1 MFLISQHVTPCL
13 ITGFVFDKPFMTQ
26 HLRTYPDHLYYDIL
40 WYKEQSLHFTF
51 YHLPCAPLYHKDM

>member
-1 MFLISQHVTPCL
+1 
-13 ITGFVFDKPFMTQ
+13 MTQ

-51 YHLPCAPLYHKDM
+51 YHLPCAPLYHKDMWNKSKVIFCNNCQCL